1 MRNKSRSR
9 SQAVHFSQTVNAT
22 RKGAVVSWVRTN
34 EQDPKVLSTYKF
46 ESIRLARRF
55 MRTGK
60 PDGGRM
66 Q

>member
-1 MRNKSRSR
+1 MRNKARSR

-22 RKGAVVSWVRTN
+22 RKGAVVSWERF
-34 EQDPKVLSTYKF
+34 QDPKVLSTYKF